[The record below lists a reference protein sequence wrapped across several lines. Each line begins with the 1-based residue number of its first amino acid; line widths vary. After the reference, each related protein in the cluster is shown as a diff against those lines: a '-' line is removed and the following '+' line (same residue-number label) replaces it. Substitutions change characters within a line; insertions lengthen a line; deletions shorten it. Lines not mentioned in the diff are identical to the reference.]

1 MRGLTSF
8 HPVEPAFF
16 LEVVQPLVS
25 GSKIDPEPYLLRALQ
40 HRVGAW
46 STRQYIR
53 TLDILLEESTPPPP
67 PTTGSRWE
75 KLRARLEVFDFR
87 ANPLATL
94 VKKAIHRDLHLLGRP
109 FLIADGSPRAVAEVV
124 QRYREAETAGVIE
137 QLVED
142 QLGQMSPAL
151 AGKIQPDADSEMPP
165 DGAYRTGLMEA
176 LREIHDLAQAARKGE
191 FWNEGG
197 ANGRQPAVNFLPTYL
212 PWRAAWLHSRMLPFW
227 MAENV
232 DGLETI
238 CRAAGVT
245 TPDCLVPAWVLFGD
259 ACDEFPKVRQELH
272 HELTS
277 SRGTGG
283 YVSPEDV
290 PELVTFLKAHGGQ
303 IIQAATR
310 EGEGPRCSVLLR
322 KMRECATYAEKS
334 GLGYLEAQGIE
345 PLGPDPAC

>member
-1 MRGLTSF
+1 MRGLISF

-16 LEVVQPLVS
+16 MEVVQPLVS
-25 GSKIDPEPYLLRALQ
+25 GGKIDPEPYLLRALR

-46 STRQYIR
+46 STRRYIR
-53 TLDILLEESTPPPP
+53 TLDLLLEESTPPPP

-87 ANPLATL
+87 ADPLATL

-109 FLIADGSPRAVAEVV
+109 FLISDGSPRVVADVV
-124 QRYREAETAGVIE
+124 ERYREANSAGVVD

-151 AGKIQPDADSEMPP
+151 AGKIQPDADSEMES
-165 DGAYRTGLMEA
+165 DGCYRAELMDA
-176 LREIHDLAQAARKGE
+176 LREVHDLAQAARKGE
-191 FWNEGG
+191 TWNMGSKGPE
-197 ANGRQPAVNFLPTYL
+197 PAATYLPGYL
-212 PWRAAWLHSRMLPFW
+212 PWRAAWLHSRIRPFW

-238 CRAAGVT
+238 SRAAGVT
-245 TPDCLVPAWVLFGD
+245 APDCLVPAWVLFGD
-259 ACDEFPKVRQELH
+259 ACDEFPKLREELH
-272 HELTS
+272 HELTG
-277 SRGTGG
+277 SRGIGG

-290 PELVTFLKAHGGQ
+290 PELVSFLKAHGGQ

-310 EGEGPRCSVLLR
+310 AGEGPRCSVLMR
-322 KMRECATYAEKS
+322 KIRECATYAEKN
-334 GLGYLEAQGIE
+334 GLGYLEALGIE
-345 PLGPDPAC
+345 PLGPDLAS